1 MIWSIDQKRIDDMPP
16 KNWMLNPWKSYD
28 ESKID
33 FDDDEEKKYVFPALY
48 IIMTLRIIYNYYTSV
63 WLIWYVCPVRA
74 TVYESDKNT

>member
-1 MIWSIDQKRIDDMPP
+1 MKKQRIDDMQTP
-16 KNWMLNPWKSYD
+16 KKLNVRPL
-28 ESKID
+28 KID
-33 FDDDEEKKYVFPALY
+33 FDDDEEKYVFPALY